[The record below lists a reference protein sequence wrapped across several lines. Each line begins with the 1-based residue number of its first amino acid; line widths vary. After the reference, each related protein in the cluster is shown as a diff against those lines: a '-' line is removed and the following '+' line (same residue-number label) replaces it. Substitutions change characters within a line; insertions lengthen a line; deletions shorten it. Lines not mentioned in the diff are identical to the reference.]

1 MSFFMKYSSLRIFP
15 EAVPLQSFDPN
26 NTIKDELDPVLSAC
40 FDQMSDKMTVH
51 HN

>member
-1 MSFFMKYSSLRIFP
+1 MSLFIKYSSPRIFP
-15 EAVPLQSFDPN
+15 EAVHPQSFDPN
-26 NTIKDELDPVLSAC
+26 NTIKDELDSVLSAC